1 MKYGSISFWINDKIK
16 NNPGG
21 YFYGTKKKTHTRKKR
36 IYQPRYREDDA
47 EGWED
52 HSDRGDQRADKALPF
67 VANIGRAVDG
77 DRSRRGLCDNGD
89 VHHLIVGDPPLLLH
103 TGIFVQRNHGVS
115 AAEGKQS
122 YFRKCQKEIQ

>member
-67 VANIGRAVDG
+67 VPNIGRAVDG

-89 VHHLIVGDPPLLLH
+89 VHHFIMSDPLLLLYAGVFDQCEH
-103 TGIFVQRNHGVS
+103 GIS
-115 AAEGKQS
+115 AAEGEQANL
-122 YFRKCQKEIQ
+122 RKGQKEIK